1 MGENLLSIKR
11 NYLKLFGNQSTSKK
25 EFYSVMSKDIIMWLL
40 WIGYYLANLRS
51 EAVALRRNWQWP
63 QG

>member
-25 EFYSVMSKDIIMWLL
+25 EFYSVMSKDIIM
-40 WIGYYLANLRS
+40 
-51 EAVALRRNWQWP
+51 
-63 QG
+63 